1 MPKGVFDGVGVRL
14 GIGVRDGVN
23 VTVGVSEA
31 VGVWVGSAVS
41 VGVLLTVAVGVGL
54 GVALGIGE
62 GRPSVACGLGP
73 STVAPAVVP
82 RAAVGEG
89 TMAAAISPSSP
100 ISCSGKLMPTR
111 GPYAAAARV
120 RPAAKARE
128 ASPKKAFDSRPAQ
141 RCERLRATSDFLATC
156 RSPRN
161 SSTERERL
169 LLSRLGGAKPSEG
182 AQEWDRGRVST
193 WPGRSPEE
201 GSRPGFGH
209 SQCLP
214 GRSR

>member
-31 VGVWVGSAVS
+31 VGVWVGSGVS
-41 VGVLLTVAVGVGL
+41 VGVLLTVALGVGL
-54 GVALGIGE
+54 AVALGIGE
-62 GRPSVACGLGP
+62 GRPSVACGLEP
-73 STVAPAVVP
+73 STFAKVVVA
-82 RAAVGEG
+82 RGAVGEG

-100 ISCSGKLMPTR
+100 SSCSGKLMPIR
-111 GPYAAAARV
+111 GPNTVAASA

-128 ASPKKAFDSRPAQ
+128 ASPKKAFDSSPAQ

-161 SSTERERL
+161 SSTEYE
-169 LLSRLGGAKPSEG
+169 
-182 AQEWDRGRVST
+182 
-193 WPGRSPEE
+193 
-201 GSRPGFGH
+201 
-209 SQCLP
+209 
-214 GRSR
+214 